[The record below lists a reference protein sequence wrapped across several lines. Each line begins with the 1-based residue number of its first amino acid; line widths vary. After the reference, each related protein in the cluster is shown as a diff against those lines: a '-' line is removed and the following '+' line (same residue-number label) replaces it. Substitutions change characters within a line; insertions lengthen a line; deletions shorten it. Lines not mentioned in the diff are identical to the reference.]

1 MLRFILKS
9 IAVALFTALAELF
22 QPGRWQRP

>member
-22 QPGRWQRP
+22 QPGRWRQG